1 MNLTQKIENVLRRIV
16 IPKYPFITEFEV
28 KDLFV
33 DDAWKPSMLGKYYV
47 VDITTSECLDSNK
60 QMEIDTEIKSL
71 FLMLSPTNPNPFSLE
86 TPTISCFF
94 DCGDGEGFNFHSSYG
109 YKH

>member
-16 IPKYPFITEFEV
+16 IPKYSVITEFEV
-28 KDLFV
+28 KDLFA
-33 DDAWKPSMLGKYYV
+33 DDTWKPSFLGKFYV

-60 QMEIDTEIKSL
+60 QMEIDTEIKNL
-71 FLMLSPTNPNPFSLE
+71 FLMLSPTIPNSVV
-86 TPTISCFF
+86 TPKISCFF
-94 DCGDGEGFNFHSSYG
+94 DCGDGQGFIFNSSYG